1 MRLSDRIRAARRMKG
16 WSQSELAAEL
26 KVDRSAVGHWER
38 GDGSAPSATRLF
50 ALARV
55 TGVYV
60 EWLANGSGPM
70 LVTPLPEGSDK
81 APRALS
87 NEEEHLLSCF
97 ARISGR
103 ARLLLLEL
111 AETQASAP
119 EQRPRGL
126 IGA

>member
-16 WSQSELAAEL
+16 WSQSKLAAEL

-38 GDGSAPSATRLF
+38 GDGSAPSAARLF
-50 ALARV
+50 ALSRI
-55 TGVYV
+55 TGVCV
-60 EWLANGSGPM
+60 EWIANGTGPM
-70 LVTPLPEGSDK
+70 LIAPLPEGAIN

-97 ARISGR
+97 SRISGR

-111 AETQASAP
+111 AETQASTP
-119 EQRPRGL
+119 DKRPRGL
-126 IGA
+126 IRA